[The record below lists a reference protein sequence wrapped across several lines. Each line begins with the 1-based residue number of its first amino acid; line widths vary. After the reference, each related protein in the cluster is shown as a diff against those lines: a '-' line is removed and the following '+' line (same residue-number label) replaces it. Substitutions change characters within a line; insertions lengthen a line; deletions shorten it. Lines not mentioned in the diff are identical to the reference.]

1 MPRAEL
7 DPALGLR
14 VISVRELRYDGPS
27 ELGDDRPH
35 HVRAASGLAFVGGRL
50 AVIQDDAAFIAY
62 VTDAEITAHALPRG
76 AGGRRRFEVGLGN
89 KMEKLDLEACVAIGD
104 ELWAFGSGSS
114 PAREKI
120 ALVGYATRLH
130 DAGPFYRRIRDEL
143 EHDIN
148 IEGVAHV
155 GGNVDIASTIPSPVD
170 ELWLFH
176 RGNTGPDDH
185 GPAVVRCPRV
195 AIARWLAGEGAVPQI
210 TRSEHY
216 DLGSVDGWRIGFTD
230 AVEAGGRVFYL
241 AAAEAS
247 PNAIDDA
254 ATIASQLGVIE
265 LGATGAPTSRVRA
278 TPFAIDGKPAKAEGL
293 AFDPKDPRHAWIAI
307 DPDDVD
313 KAAQLVEV
321 ELVGPW

>member
-1 MPRAEL
+1 MPSAEI
-7 DPALGLR
+7 DPALSLR
-14 VISVRELRYDGPS
+14 VIGTRELRYDS
-27 ELGDDRPH
+27 RENLGEDRPD

-62 VTDAEITAHALPRG
+62 VTDTEVTAHALPRG

-89 KMEKLDLEACVAIGD
+89 KMEKLDLEACVAVGD
-104 ELWAFGSGSS
+104 ELWAFGSGSA

-120 ALVGYATRLH
+120 AVIGYATRLH
-130 DAGPFYRRIRDEL
+130 DAGPLYRRIREEL
-143 EHDIN
+143 EGEIN
-148 IEGVAHV
+148 IEGAALV
-155 GGNVDIASTIPSPVD
+155 GHNIDVASTIPSPVD

-176 RGNTGPDDH
+176 RGNTGPDDL

-195 AIARWLAGEGAVPQI
+195 AVARWLAGEGPVPYI
-210 TRSEHY
+210 TRSERY
-216 DLGSVDGWRIGFTD
+216 DLGSADGHRIGFTD
-230 AVEAGGRVFYL
+230 AVEAGGKVFYL

-254 ATIASQLGVIE
+254 QTVASQLGVIE
-265 LGATGAPTSRVRA
+265 LGAGGAPTSHVRA
-278 TPFAIDGKPAKAEGL
+278 TPFLIDGKPAKAEGL
-293 AFDPKDPRHAWIAI
+293 AFDPKNPHHAWIAL

-313 KAAQLVEV
+313 KPAQLVEV